1 MIEVN
6 VYPAEYIDGLI
17 APTQRENARQKGLN
31 DKSEKKKK
39 VFLTTRAVK
48 CESINLGNTET
59 SGH

>member
-17 APTQRENARQKGLN
+17 APTQRENARQKSLN
-31 DKSEKKKK
+31 DKSGKKK
-39 VFLTTRAVK
+39 VFLTTRAAK
-48 CESINLGNTET
+48 RESIDLGNTET